1 VLLVRRDLGNGKK
14 KFGSLD
20 PRAINYVQV
29 RKNQKQ
35 KAKKEEKKR

>member
-1 VLLVRRDLGNGKK
+1 MGEK
-14 KFGSLD
+14 KFGSLE

-35 KAKKEEKKR
+35 KGEKVEKKVS